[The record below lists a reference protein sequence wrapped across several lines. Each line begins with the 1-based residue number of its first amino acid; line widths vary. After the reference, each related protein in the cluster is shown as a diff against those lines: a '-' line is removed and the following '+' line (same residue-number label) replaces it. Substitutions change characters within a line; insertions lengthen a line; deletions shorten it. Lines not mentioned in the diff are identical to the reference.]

1 MFWHFTARSST
12 KKAPAEGASFV
23 FMQGSVLHHAHSRCA
38 ACRHRRFRLLDLRD
52 ARLCRQQHRCYGR
65 SILENS
71 SFIASSV
78 NPDPDT
84 HGRGYVGRL
93 SGSTAEMLSLWKMM
107 FVGNGGFEEKDGK
120 ACFRFAP
127 LLRADLF
134 DENGEAAFTLCGSCC
149 VVYHNK
155 TGRNTY
161 GENKA
166 AVRKIEVA
174 GKTFAGDLLP
184 AAESAG
190 IRSHSL
196 KRIDVWLS

>member
-1 MFWHFTARSST
+1 MLASCAFVAASVT
-12 KKAPAEGASFV
+12 PA
-23 FMQGSVLHHAHSRCA
+23 
-38 ACRHRRFRLLDLRD
+38 
-52 ARLCRQQHRCYGR
+52 
-65 SILENS
+65 
-71 SFIASSV
+71 
-78 NPDPDT
+78 PDT

-161 GENKA
+161 GGDKA
-166 AVRKIEVA
+166 TVRKIEVA

-184 AAESAG
+184 ATESAG